1 MPPRAG
7 IYARISSDRDGDN
20 LAISRQLADC
30 ERLAEQKGWQVV
42 ERYVDA
48 DISAYSG
55 KPRPQY
61 ARMLEEIE
69 AGLLEAVL
77 VYHTD
82 RLHRHPRELE
92 DFIDLCERH
101 RTKLASVTGE
111 IDLSTHDGQLM
122 ARVQG
127 AFARKESDDKSRR
140 IRRKHEELA
149 QAGRVSGGGTRP
161 YGYETDRRTLRT
173 DEAAIIRECAKR
185 ALAGDSLRSLCLDLN
200 ERGVPTVTGTEW
212 KSQTLKR
219 ILTSARISGQ
229 RDHLGELAANKAEWP
244 PIITPTQT
252 QRLRAKLNDPDR
264 RTNRSARRYLL
275 PSLLRCHHC
284 GGKLVSRPRENGDR
298 RYVCASGPNFR
309 GCGKVTIMA
318 EPLEQYVVEAV
329 LHRLDSPEL
338 PKALNGSVS
347 TDPAG
352 EERQAEIEHAKEKLD
367 ELAELWAEGE
377 ITRREWVKARG
388 PIDKRLD
395 LAKRRLAAINRTT
408 QLTPHLGNAQELREQ
423 WQTMTLSRQ
432 KEIVGALL
440 HHVVVGPGRRGFNR
454 FDPARLTAVWRY

>member
-1 MPPRAG
+1 VTIRAG
-7 IYARISSDRDGDN
+7 IYARISSDREGDN

-30 ERLAEQKGWQVV
+30 EQLAKQKGWQVV

-69 AGLLEAVL
+69 TAVVEAIL
-77 VYHTD
+77 VYHAD

-92 DFIDLCERH
+92 DFIDLCQRQQV
-101 RTKLASVTGE
+101 KLATVTGDV
-111 IDLSTHDGQLM
+111 DLSTHDGQLM
-122 ARVQG
+122 ARIQG
-127 AFARKESDDKSRR
+127 AVAKKESDDKSRR

-149 QAGRVSGGGTRP
+149 QQGRLSGGGTRP
-161 YGYETDRRTLRT
+161 YGYEADRRTLGP
-173 DEAAIIRECAKR
+173 DEAEIIRECAKR
-185 ALAGDSLRSLCLDLN
+185 ALAGDSLRALCLDLN
-200 ERGVPTVTGTEW
+200 ERGVPTVTGTPW

-229 RDHLGELAANKAEWP
+229 REHQGEILAKAEWP
-244 PIITPTQT
+244 PIITPAET

-284 GGKLVSRPRENGDR
+284 GAKLVSRPRDDGAR
-298 RYVCASGPNFR
+298 RYVCASGPNFG

-338 PKALNGSVS
+338 PEALNGSVS

-352 EERQAEIEHAKEKLD
+352 EEWQAQIERAQEQLD

-377 ITRREWVKARG
+377 ITRREWVKARAR
-388 PIDKRLD
+388 IEKRLD

-408 QLTPHLGNAQELREQ
+408 QLTPHLGNAKELRQQ
-423 WQTMTLSRQ
+423 WETMTLSRQ

-440 HHVVVGPGRRGFNR
+440 QHVEVGPGRRGFNR
-454 FDPARLTAVWRY
+454 FDPARLSAVWRY